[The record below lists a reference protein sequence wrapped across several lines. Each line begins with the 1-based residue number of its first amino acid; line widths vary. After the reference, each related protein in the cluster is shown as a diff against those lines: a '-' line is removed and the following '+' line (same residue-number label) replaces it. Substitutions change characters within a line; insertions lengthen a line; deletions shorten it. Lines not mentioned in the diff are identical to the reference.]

1 MTNMSHVTELLRANL
16 IALTQRIHG
25 TCVRSGRPVESVRL
39 IAVTKMANIASI
51 RELVALGQTDL
62 AENRP
67 QQLLDRAAQLEG
79 SIVWHQIGTLQR
91 NKIRKV
97 LPVADWIHSVDSL
110 ALLSDIDRIAGELNL
125 RPSVLLQVNVS
136 GEESK
141 QGFEPELLFEHSDRL
156 SAFAHVSIRG
166 LMTMAPLADDPE
178 SVRHV
183 FRALREFRDRLV
195 ERSDRRLDLSELSMG
210 MSGDYEV
217 AIEEGATMVRIG
229 SAIFEGVI

>member
-1 MTNMSHVTELLRANL
+1 MSNVTEVLRANL
-16 IALTQRIHG
+16 TAVTRRIHAA
-25 TCVRSGRPVESVRL
+25 CIRSGRPVDSVRL
-39 IAVTKMANIASI
+39 VAVTKMANVVWI

-125 RPSVLLQVNVS
+125 RPNLLLQVNVS
-136 GEESK
+136 GEASK
-141 QGFEPELLFEHSDRL
+141 QGFEPELLFEQSDRL
-156 SAFAHVSIRG
+156 TAFAHVSIRG
-166 LMTMAPLADDPE
+166 LMTMAPLVDDPE

-195 ERSDRRLDLSELSMG
+195 ERSHRRLELDELSMG

-229 SAIFEGVI
+229 SAIFEGVN